1 MVPARGRIISAPTG
15 HYGKT
20 KRVQPSPVTL
30 QYRDP
35 ACAESTS
42 VLLPERFGFRL
53 APSALKM
60 SFSRESLR
68 GPVCF
73 PESITPSEG
82 QNDRFPEP
90 FRRVYMFIRLLYR
103 LRAKKQ
109 PTFLW
114 NFPLRASTVLCIFH
128 RKLPAEREI
137 STNCKNS
144 LPKDIDFF

>member
-1 MVPARGRIISAPTG
+1 MTNAVAEKQKECSRLRLHSDTEIPLARNQPLSFCLRDSA
-15 HYGKT
+15 
-20 KRVQPSPVTL
+20 
-30 QYRDP
+30 
-35 ACAESTS
+35 
-42 VLLPERFGFRL
+42 F
-53 APSALKM
+53 ALHLRHSKM
-60 SFSRESLR
+60 SFSRESLH